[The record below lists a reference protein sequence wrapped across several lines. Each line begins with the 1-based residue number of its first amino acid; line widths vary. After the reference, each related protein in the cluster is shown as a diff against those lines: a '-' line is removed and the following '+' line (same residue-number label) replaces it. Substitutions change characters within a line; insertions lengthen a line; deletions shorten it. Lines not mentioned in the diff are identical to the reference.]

1 MIASSAYASK
11 PEQDA
16 LSIFVGFAHALRAAG
31 LTISPDRTQTF
42 IDAATRLGVVEPS
55 QVYWAGRATLCSGPD
70 DIDTFDRTFDRWFS
84 DRPVPVP
91 TPAQA
96 SRSVAQASVDDG
108 DAADADRTTLIAVL
122 ASDEESLRHRDIAE
136 LSAAERARLNRLFA
150 GLHVTI
156 PARPG
161 VRRRRHRSGDI
172 DAARTVREQLR
183 RAGEPGPIRFKRP
196 LTRARQVTF
205 LIDIS
210 GSMEPYAD
218 SLLRLAHRVLAAAP
232 HTTEVFT
239 LGTKLTRVTV
249 PLGLRNPEQALVAA
263 GQAVPDWSGGTRLGD
278 VLREFV
284 NRYGQRRTVRRAVIV
299 IASDG
304 WERGDPRLLGEQ
316 MQRLGLLARTVLW
329 SNPHSGKTGY
339 SPIQGG
345 IAAALPHLDGL
356 VAGHSLAD
364 FAKLLELIADA

>member
-31 LTISPDRTQTF
+31 LTIGPDRTQTF

-136 LSAAERARLNRLFA
+136 LSAAERAR
-150 GLHVTI
+150 
-156 PARPG
+156 
-161 VRRRRHRSGDI
+161 
-172 DAARTVREQLR
+172 Q
-183 RAGEPGPIRFKRP
+183 
-196 LTRARQVTF
+196 
-205 LIDIS
+205 
-210 GSMEPYAD
+210 
-218 SLLRLAHRVLAAAP
+218 
-232 HTTEVFT
+232 
-239 LGTKLTRVTV
+239 
-249 PLGLRNPEQALVAA
+249 
-263 GQAVPDWSGGTRLGD
+263 SGGLQQKLISHFFD
-278 VLREFV
+278 S
-284 NRYGQRRTVRRAVIV
+284 VRMLT
-299 IASDG
+299 
-304 WERGDPRLLGEQ
+304 E
-316 MQRLGLLARTVLW
+316 
-329 SNPHSGKTGY
+329 
-339 SPIQGG
+339 
-345 IAAALPHLDGL
+345 
-356 VAGHSLAD
+356 SL
-364 FAKLLELIADA
+364 